1 MLYCCHSYSFS
12 QTNDNHNAI
21 IAFWGDPKRVNSL
34 SGVIEWRV
42 KVSLGVSSSRTQRA
56 GQPEFYESNTGDSCQ
71 KSVHPPT
78 QQQGRESGESQV
90 GYTRMVGWHR
100 YLGLGQI

>member
-1 MLYCCHSYSFS
+1 MLYGCHSYSFS
-12 QTNDNHNAI
+12 QTNNNHNAI

-71 KSVHPPT
+71 KSVISRNNSPW
-78 QQQGRESGESQV
+78 QGKNMAENEHDRPV
-90 GYTRMVGWHR
+90 GVK
-100 YLGLGQI
+100 